1 MIYTVTLNPSLDYLM
16 FPKHFN
22 MGLTNRSQREELY
35 VGGKGI
41 NVSMVL
47 KELGQ
52 PTTVLGMIA
61 GFTGDAIEMELENL
75 GISTGLVQLADGFSR
90 INVKLKSETE
100 TEINGA
106 GPRATQ
112 EEFQQLVALLDD
124 LKAEDYLVLSGSL
137 PAGLTPDCYATLL
150 QRATQKGGRVVVDAA
165 GETLRKLL
173 PYGPFLIKP
182 NRQELEEL
190 LGISL
195 DPQDTKQIVNAAKQ
209 LQQEG
214 ATNVLVSLGGDG
226 CLLLDEQ
233 GQVHRMTAA
242 EGTPINT
249 VGAGDSMVAGFLT
262 GYIQTHDYGKAL
274 RLGTACGGATAF
286 SQGLATSERI
296 QKVLNTLP
304 QEESL

>member
-1 MIYTVTLNPSLDYLM
+1 MIYTVTLNPSLDYFM
-16 FPKHFN
+16 FPQRLT
-22 MGLTNRSQREELY
+22 MGLTNRSVREELY

-61 GFTGDAIEMELENL
+61 GFTGQAIENELANL
-75 GISTGLVQLADGFSR
+75 GISTALVKLADGFSR
-90 INVKLKSETE
+90 INVKLKGETE

-106 GPRATQ
+106 GPKATQ
-112 EEFQQLVALLDD
+112 AEFEQLIALLDNM
-124 LKAEDYLVLSGSL
+124 KTGDYLVLSGSL
-137 PAGLTPDCYATLL
+137 PAGLTPDCYVTLL
-150 QRATQKGGRVVVDAA
+150 QCAAQKGGRVVVDAA
-165 GETLRKLL
+165 GETLRNLL
-173 PYGPFLIKP
+173 PYHPFLIKP

-190 LGISL
+190 LGLAL
-195 DPQDTKQIVNAAKQ
+195 DPQDTEQIANAAKR

-214 ATNVLVSLGGDG
+214 AANVLVSLGGDG

-233 GQVHRMTAA
+233 GAIHRMAAA

-262 GYIQTHDYGKAL
+262 GYEQTHDYGKAL

-286 SQGLATSERI
+286 SQGLATSESV
-296 QKVLNTLP
+296 QQVLNTLP